1 MAKTGQAQSR
11 ELIAR
16 YPLHASP
23 YRDIEMK
30 IGEELRRRYKA
41 PQQLP
46 HRMLT
51 QLMQFGGDSESDK
64 SG

>member
-1 MAKTGQAQSR
+1 MAKTGQAQGR

-16 YPLHASP
+16 YPGHAPP
-23 YRDIEMK
+23 YREIEMK
-30 IGEELRRRYKA
+30 IGEELRERYKA

-51 QLMQFGGDSESDK
+51 QLMQFGGESEGDK
-64 SG
+64 AE